1 MRKSVIAPLTAGVL
15 LALAGPA
22 LAATKTTTFQ
32 VSANVLKNCVISAA
46 DLNLGQF
53 DGANDLNTASSAI
66 TVSCTAGTTYNVGLN
81 AGLTGSFTDRELTG
95 PDGNTLFY
103 NLYTTAGRTTVW
115 NDSTN
120 RLGGTGA
127 GMASAQTLTVHGEL
141 LASKNTGAIPAGLY
155 TDTITATIEY

>member
-81 AGLTGSFTDRELTG
+81 AGLAGTFADRVLTG
-95 PDGNTLFY
+95 PGGDTLFY
-103 NLYTTAGRTTVW
+103 NLYTTTARTTVW

-120 RLGGTGA
+120 RVGGTGA
-127 GMASAQTLTVHGEL
+127 GMTSPQTLTVHGQL
-141 LASKNTGAIPAGLY
+141 LASRNTGAIQAGLY